1 MDIKDQVYQSMM
13 YFLQRDDFDIQ
24 ANTLKAIGCIC
35 IRHYEF
41 MLEKELKNFY
51 HKLLTSDEAP
61 LKMKAEVLINIEN
74 YLVEEENRMIQQ
86 DLEWSKRSKEEN
98 LKEMGDV
105 SSGMA
110 STVIQL
116 YLKETLQSYLHSDLT
131 VRQAALRVIQLVLQQ
146 GLVHPVQVQIKIC
159 GWFGVIFFSSH
170 FKIVPYLICMS
181 TDCEKLV
188 SHSADKQ
195 LLEIEKKYP
204 GFIHTKSSLGIML
217 SYQLQKILQGNV
229 IVRGSRVRE
238 PGEYPS
244 ALNGYLYSILRNSR
258 QQRRALILNILKQFD
273 EQMRTSLSY
282 MLYLADNLAYFPY
295 MVQDEPLFIVH
306 HIDVMISVSG
316 TNLLQSFREVLAD
329 LTVDRS
335 IDRLRIK
342 MNLFCSGF
350 DRDRRPKNCSGV
362 GKR

>member
-1 MDIKDQVYQSMM
+1 
-13 YFLQRDDFDIQ
+13 
-24 ANTLKAIGCIC
+24 
-35 IRHYEF
+35 
-41 MLEKELKNFY
+41 
-51 HKLLTSDEAP
+51 
-61 LKMKAEVLINIEN
+61 
-74 YLVEEENRMIQQ
+74 
-86 DLEWSKRSKEEN
+86 
-98 LKEMGDV
+98 
-105 SSGMA
+105 
-110 STVIQL
+110 
-116 YLKETLQSYLHSDLT
+116 
-131 VRQAALRVIQLVLQQ
+131 
-146 GLVHPVQVQIKIC
+146 
-159 GWFGVIFFSSH
+159 
-170 FKIVPYLICMS
+170 MS

-335 IDRLRIK
+335 IDCGLK
-342 MNLFCSGF
+342 
-350 DRDRRPKNCSGV
+350 
-362 GKR
+362 

>member
-146 GLVHPVQVQIKIC
+146 GLVHPVQ
-159 GWFGVIFFSSH
+159 
-170 FKIVPYLICMS
+170 IVPYLICMS

-273 EQMRTSLSY
+273 EQMVRGAVIFDSDFFNFAI
-282 MLYLADNLAYFPY
+282 LADQF
-295 MVQDEPLFIVH
+295 VVH
-306 HIDVMISVSG
+306 A
-316 TNLLQSFREVLAD
+316 LL
-329 LTVDRS
+329 
-335 IDRLRIK
+335 
-342 MNLFCSGF
+342 G
-350 DRDRRPKNCSGV
+350 
-362 GKR
+362 